1 MAPDRALWRA
11 VLARLRVTAP
21 VTDLVDQRIFDEP
34 PPGVTFPYLRLGQ
47 LDIYPVRGDGV
58 PTRWEVRFG
67 IEVYSLGK
75 PGRFEAKEI
84 GYVVTSALDEAVEDV
99 QPDGYALSWLRFD
112 GDSGGGRANDGESY
126 KLILAY
132 SASVALP

>member
-11 VLARLRVTAP
+11 VLAHLRATAL
-21 VTDLVDQRIFDEP
+21 VTDLVAQRIYDEP
-34 PPGVTFPYLRLGQ
+34 PQGVSFPYMRLGQ

-67 IEVYSLGK
+67 IEVHSLGK

-84 GYVVTSALDEAVEDV
+84 GHAVTSALDEAVEDV

-112 GDSGGGRANDGESY
+112 GDSGGGRAPDGESY
-126 KLILAY
+126 KLILAF
-132 SASVALP
+132 SASIARP